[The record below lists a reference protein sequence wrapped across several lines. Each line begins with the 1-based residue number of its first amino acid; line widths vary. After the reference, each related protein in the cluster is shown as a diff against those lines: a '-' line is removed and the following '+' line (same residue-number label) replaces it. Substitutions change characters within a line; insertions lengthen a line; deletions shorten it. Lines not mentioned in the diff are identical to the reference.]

1 MKERIVTLR
10 KDLGLTQQE
19 FGDRIGVKR
28 GTVTN
33 YELGR
38 NFPTET
44 VLQMICRVY
53 GVRRQWLDSG
63 EGEMFEER
71 SRLDQIRDIS
81 EEYLRD
87 ESDSFRFR
95 LISVIA
101 GLSEDQLA
109 VLAEIAER
117 IVEQGRSLKD

>member
-1 MKERIVTLR
+1 
-10 KDLGLTQQE
+10 
-19 FGDRIGVKR
+19 
-28 GTVTN
+28 
-33 YELGR
+33 
-38 NFPTET
+38 
-44 VLQMICRVY
+44 MICRVY

>member
-10 KDLGLTQQE
+10 KALGLTQQE

-28 GTVTN
+28 GTVSN

-38 NFPTET
+38 NIPTET
-44 VLQMICRVY
+44 VLQMLCRVY

-63 EGEMFEER
+63 DGEMFEER
-71 SRLDQIRDIS
+71 SRSDQIKDIS

-87 ESDSFRFR
+87 ESDSFRLR
-95 LISVIA
+95 LLSVIA

-117 IVEQGRSLKD
+117 IVGQGRP

>member
-1 MKERIVTLR
+1 MRERIAALR
-10 KDLGLTQQE
+10 RALGLTQQQ
-19 FGDRIGVKR
+19 FASGIGIKR
-28 GTVTN
+28 GTVSN
-33 YELGR
+33 YEIGR
-38 NFPTET
+38 NTPTET
-44 VLQMICRVY
+44 VLQMICMAY

-87 ESDSFRFR
+87 ESNSFRLR

-109 VLAEIAER
+109 VLAEVAER
-117 IVEQGRSLKD
+117 IVERERS

>member
-1 MKERIVTLR
+1 MRERIAALR
-10 KDLGLTQQE
+10 RALGLTQQQ
-19 FGDRIGVKR
+19 FASGIGIKR
-28 GTVTN
+28 GTVSN
-33 YELGR
+33 YEIGR
-38 NFPTET
+38 NTPTET
-44 VLQMICRVY
+44 VLQMICMAY

-71 SRLDQIRDIS
+71 SRLDQNRDIS

-87 ESDSFRFR
+87 ESNSFRLR

-109 VLAEIAER
+109 VLAEVAER
-117 IVEQGRSLKD
+117 IVERERS

>member
-10 KDLGLTQQE
+10 KALGLTQQE

-28 GTVTN
+28 GTVSN

-38 NFPTET
+38 NIPTET
-44 VLQMICRVY
+44 VLQMLCRVY

-63 EGEMFEER
+63 DGEMFEER
-71 SRLDQIRDIS
+71 SRSDKIKDIS

-87 ESDSFRFR
+87 ESDSFRLR
-95 LISVIA
+95 LLSVIA

-117 IVEQGRSLKD
+117 IVGQGRP